1 MTPDTRGPVEAT
13 SPTGIEPLLP
23 ATDLGVVPGLIWAF
37 RIVDDGS
44 AAPLPPEQPIPLP
57 HQGWLWLHLDL
68 ASVPA
73 TNWLAAADLPA
84 PAISLMLSHDSH
96 QQLHATGTVVYGT
109 LVDLVRDIDGKGDGD
124 DVDFLRFI
132 MTEQMLVT
140 GRRRSLSALES
151 AKDTLLAG
159 GSRPRHCASLLELI
173 VENVADGVETIADD
187 LAVKLDEIEEQL
199 AVKSIGP
206 ARRNLASVRRT
217 SVRLHR
223 HLSGLQAV
231 LNRLER
237 QGTEIVNVKL
247 QLRVSRLAQRLDGL
261 DRVILEI
268 RERGYRLQDEVSAT
282 IAEETNQHLHLL
294 SILTTLL
301 LPATFVAGLFGM
313 NTKWLPFTDEDGGF
327 WWVMALVFGSSIVT
341 YLVLRVI
348 GVFKPRE

>member
-1 MTPDTRGPVEAT
+1 MTPDTPQPVA
-13 SPTGIEPLLP
+13 SPTPGAAPP
-23 ATDLGVVPGLIWAF
+23 APASDLGVVPGLIWAF

-44 AAPLPPEQPIPLP
+44 AAPLPTDQPIPRP
-57 HQGWLWLHLDL
+57 HQGWLWLHFDL

-73 TNWLAAADLPA
+73 TSWLAAADLPPQA
-84 PAISLMLSHDSH
+84 VALMLSFDSH
-96 QQLHATGTVVYGT
+96 QQLHAAGTVLYGI
-109 LVDLVRDIDGKGDGD
+109 LVDLVRDLHGAGD

-140 GRRRSLSALES
+140 GRRRSLAAVETT
-151 AKDTLLAG
+151 KDTLLAG
-159 GSRPRHCASLLELI
+159 DSRPRHCASLLELI
-173 VENVADGVETIADD
+173 IEHVADGVETVADD
-187 LAVKLDEIEEQL
+187 LAGKLDEIEEQL

-206 ARRNLASVRRT
+206 ARRNLANVRRT

-237 QGTEIVNVKL
+237 QDAATVNIKL
-247 QLRVSRLAQRLDGL
+247 QFRVNRLAQRLEAL

-282 IAEETNQHLHLL
+282 IAEETNRHLHLL

-301 LPATFVAGLFGM
+301 LPATFVAGIFGM
-313 NTKWLPFTDEDGGF
+313 NTKWLPFINEDGGF
-327 WWVMALVFGSSIVT
+327 WWVMGMVGGSSIVT

>member
-1 MTPDTRGPVEAT
+1 MAADTSLPDPIPSTV
-13 SPTGIEPLLP
+13 SEPAPP
-23 ATDLGVVPGLIWAF
+23 AEDLGVIPGLIWAF
-37 RIVDDGS
+37 QIVDDGM
-44 AAPLPPEQPIPLP
+44 AAPLPTDQPIPLP

-68 ASVPA
+68 ANVPA
-73 TNWLAAADLPA
+73 TNWLAAASLPA
-84 PAISLMLSHDSH
+84 AAVSLMLSHDRH
-96 QQLHATGTVVYGT
+96 QQLHAAGTVVFGI
-109 LVDLVRDIDGKGDGD
+109 LAALVRDIDGTSD

-140 GRRRSLSALES
+140 GRRRSLSAVE
-151 AKDTLLAG
+151 AARDTLLAG

-187 LAVKLDEIEEQL
+187 LAAKLDEIEEQL
-199 AVKSIGP
+199 AVKSVGP

-282 IAEETNQHLHLL
+282 IAEETNEHLHLL

-301 LPATFVAGLFGM
+301 LPPTFVAGLFGM
-313 NTKWLPFTDEDGGF
+313 NTKWLPFTDEEGGF
-327 WWVMALVFGSSIVT
+327 WWVMALVFGSSIAA
-341 YLVLRVI
+341 YLVLRLI
-348 GVFKPRE
+348 GVLKPRE

>member
-1 MTPDTRGPVEAT
+1 MTPDTSQPVEST
-13 SPTGIEPLLP
+13 PSTGTEPLPP
-23 ATDLGVVPGLIWAF
+23 ATDLGVIPGLIWAF

-44 AAPLPPEQPIPLP
+44 AAPLPIDQPIPQP
-57 HQGWLWLHLDL
+57 HQGWLWLHFDL

-84 PAISLMLSHDSH
+84 QAVALMLSHDSH
-96 QQLHATGTVVYGT
+96 QQLHAAGAVLYGI
-109 LVDLVRDIDGKGDGD
+109 LVDLVRDIHGTSD

-140 GRRRSLSALES
+140 GRRRSLSAVET

-159 GSRPRHCASLLELI
+159 DSRPKHCASLLEMI
-173 VENVADGVETIADD
+173 IEHVADGVETVADD
-187 LAVKLDEIEEQL
+187 LAAKLDEIEEQL

-206 ARRNLASVRRT
+206 ARRNLANVRRT

-237 QGTEIVNVKL
+237 QDAATVNIKL
-247 QLRVSRLAQRLDGL
+247 QFRVNRLAQRLDAL

-301 LPATFVAGLFGM
+301 LPATFVAGIFGM
-313 NTKWLPFTDEDGGF
+313 NTKWLPFIDEDGGF
-327 WWVMALVFGSSIVT
+327 WWVMALVFGSSILA